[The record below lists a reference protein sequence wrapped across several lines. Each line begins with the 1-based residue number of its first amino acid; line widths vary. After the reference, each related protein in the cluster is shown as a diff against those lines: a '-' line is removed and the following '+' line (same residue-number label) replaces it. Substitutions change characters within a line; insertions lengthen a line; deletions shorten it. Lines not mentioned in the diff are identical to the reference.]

1 MLQLVFRLRR
11 DRTIT
16 RITAAHP
23 GARLLL
29 WCNLQNDVVE
39 IRGVSGFEAARIA
52 DEFAAAHGPVRRLQG
67 GEDGPRSLVFRC
79 PHRRI
84 ASVSRLVERHG
95 ALLIPPIVC
104 EGGWDRFR
112 VFCYEEAEVPAFF
125 DGLRAMGEFELLSK
139 ARLDGPVVEQQ
150 FMVPAAEI
158 LGSLT
163 AKQSEALSAALEAGY
178 YDVPRKATL
187 QDIAER
193 LGRPRTTMEEHLRKA
208 EGKVLSALAPVVALR
223 SEPSS
228 GRQPSGKRA
237 RNGPEPHR
245 EGRTPRSGRL
255 R

>member
-1 MLQLVFRLRR
+1 VIQLVFRLRR
-11 DRTIT
+11 DRTLT

-39 IRGVSGFEAARIA
+39 IRGVSGFEAARIVE
-52 DEFAAAHGPVRRLQG
+52 EFEQAEGQVRRLQG
-67 GEDGPRSLVFRC
+67 SADAPRSLVFRC
-79 PHRRI
+79 PHRRV

-95 ALLIPPIVC
+95 SLLIPPIVS

-112 VFCYEEAEVPAFF
+112 VFCYEEAQVPAFF
-125 DGLRAMGEFELLSK
+125 AGLRAMGEFELLSK
-139 ARLDGPVVEQQ
+139 SRLDGPVVEQQ

-163 AKQSEALSAALEAGY
+163 AKQSEALAEALEAGY

-187 QDIAER
+187 QEIAER

-223 SEPSS
+223 TEPLAS
-228 GRQPSGKRA
+228 REKAPARAVAREKRA
-237 RNGPEPHR
+237 PSKR
-245 EGRTPRSGRL
+245 RTK
-255 R
+255 